1 MPLGLVKSTPPEP
14 QRCSTMSVCAV
25 LSVPARSEGGGGLAG
40 FAARSEGGAGGDRRA
55 RRAAV
60 DSAGLRT
67 TGAGVAGVDT
77 AVIMRGGDRPCDDGV
92 GVDFMDMVCHLWS
105 KARGASV

>member
-1 MPLGLVKSTPPEP
+1 MPLGLVKSMPPEP

-25 LSVPARSEGGGGLAG
+25 LRVPSRSEGGGVLGG
-40 FAARSEGGAGGDRRA
+40 FAPARGGAGGDRRA

-60 DSAGLRT
+60 DSVGLRT
-67 TGAGVAGVDT
+67 TGADVVGDA
-77 AVIMRGGDRPCDDGV
+77 AVIMCGGGRGYDDGV
-92 GVDFMDMVCHLWS
+92 FMDMVCHLWS